1 MRVNQQGAGGA
12 KKTKR
17 RQPWADPV
25 GGLTTKIH
33 LAADERGRAGRIIV
47 GPGQQSDYRQAAA
60 LIEGFKP
67 QAVLADRGYDADW
80 LVEAL
85 RRQGVAHVV
94 IPSRSNRKVQ
104 RQIDKDLYKER
115 NKIERYFCRL
125 KTWRRVAS
133 RFDKTATNFLSLIH
147 FAAALIN
154 FHLTINTAYLEGKAT
169 ATFVI
174 LKESWQQIK
183 RRGSVPTGMTKDR
196 DTLI

>member
-1 MRVNQQGAGGA
+1 MYARFNRLSKAGFWEKVFELSADGDLRQLLLDSSSVRVNQQGAGGA

-115 NKIERYFCRL
+115 NKIERYFCKL
-125 KTWRRVAS
+125 K
-133 RFDKTATNFLSLIH
+133 N
-147 FAAALIN
+147 
-154 FHLTINTAYLEGKAT
+154 
-169 ATFVI
+169 
-174 LKESWQQIK
+174 
-183 RRGSVPTGMTKDR
+183 
-196 DTLI
+196 